1 MSNVIGHKAGQGS
14 MDLSPLQLWNL
25 IGRQVALVVSPRQ
38 EPFAV
43 FDSCN
48 IRYPVQESHSHAI
61 RLSAMRENVISEEA
75 AMIFGDSSGVHR
87 VESHFYCNSVPFG
100 MALMRLSD
108 Q

>member
-1 MSNVIGHKAGQGS
+1 MALCAHNYGVQPGVRDHPLARARAAIRTVQKSN
-14 MDLSPLQLWNL
+14 
-25 IGRQVALVVSPRQ
+25 
-38 EPFAV
+38 
-43 FDSCN
+43 
-48 IRYPVQESHSHAI
+48 SHAI

-87 VESHFYCNSVPFG
+87 VESHSYCNSVPFG

>member
-1 MSNVIGHKAGQGS
+1 MALCAHNYGVQPGVRDHPLARAKSN
-14 MDLSPLQLWNL
+14 
-25 IGRQVALVVSPRQ
+25 
-38 EPFAV
+38 
-43 FDSCN
+43 
-48 IRYPVQESHSHAI
+48 SHAI

-87 VESHFYCNSVPFG
+87 VESHSYCNSVPFG